1 MGMEAMQVMTIQSG
15 SGQARAGS
23 KSRGRPQ
30 TVFLP
35 APGLW
40 AAFPL
45 PGPHSLHGIVGSGAG
60 VWLGFCC
67 YPVLGQLP
75 HFSKL

>member
-1 MGMEAMQVMTIQSG
+1 MGMGAMQVMTIQSG

-23 KSRGRPQ
+23 KSCERPQ

-35 APGLW
+35 APGLR

-45 PGPHSLHGIVGSGAG
+45 PGPHSLHSIVGSSAG
-60 VWLGFCC
+60 VWLGFYC
-67 YPVLGQLP
+67 YPILGQLP